1 MSLVPAVAMGGK
13 KGASNHAALLLSV
26 FCSLAVRH
34 EGREAYGSRLS
45 FSLFSPDGPQERVR
59 VVAGFDNLVAER
71 RPPPLAD
78 HVAPF
83 ASHCLDFFFEGGVW
97 MWMDSSLE
105 LSKVSS
111 VAGHSCG
118 LARFASARLDPIAR
132 HRIGDCPLGGIEYLV
147 GLFLVGLC
155 KQIWVEKQKEEP
167 FLDSMEGRIISSE
180 ELLRAERF
188 ADFTP
193 VFKVDAHTVVKTGD
207 SVRLAEAAA
216 MRLVRDL
223 TTIPV
228 PQVFNAYK
236 DDDSGHIRIV
246 MEFIEGDVLNDVW
259 DEFSLDQKMDI
270 IQQLRRFFS
279 QLRHIKGAFIGA
291 YGPYEDEHAFNQGIA
306 TALQRSQHGAW
317 VNMVSDMVL
326 KSLHG
331 HEVVM
336 THGGFC
342 PRNIIVQGT
351 KVVAVLDWGLSGYY
365 PEYWEYVKAL
375 YRPAWE
381 SGWIKDGEVDKILQP
396 YFSELA
402 VMLHTREII

>member
-1 MSLVPAVAMGGK
+1 
-13 KGASNHAALLLSV
+13 
-26 FCSLAVRH
+26 
-34 EGREAYGSRLS
+34 
-45 FSLFSPDGPQERVR
+45 
-59 VVAGFDNLVAER
+59 
-71 RPPPLAD
+71 
-78 HVAPF
+78 
-83 ASHCLDFFFEGGVW
+83 
-97 MWMDSSLE
+97 
-105 LSKVSS
+105 
-111 VAGHSCG
+111 
-118 LARFASARLDPIAR
+118 
-132 HRIGDCPLGGIEYLV
+132 
-147 GLFLVGLC
+147 
-155 KQIWVEKQKEEP
+155 
-167 FLDSMEGRIISSE
+167 MEGRIISSE

-207 SVRLAEAAA
+207 CVRLAEAAA
-216 MRLVRDL
+216 MKLVRDL

-246 MEFIEGDVLNDVW
+246 MEFIEGDVLDDVW
-259 DEFSLDQKMDI
+259 DEFSHDQKMDV
-270 IQQLRRFFS
+270 IQQLRGFFS
-279 QLRHIKGAFIGA
+279 QLRHIKSSFIGSVDGTACEDQLFTDEIGA

-336 THGGFC
+336 THGDFC
-342 PRNIIVQGT
+342 PRNSIVQGT
-351 KVVAVLDWGLSGYY
+351 KVVAVLDWELSGYY

-381 SGWIKDGEVDKILQP
+381 SGWIKDGAVGKIIQP
-396 YFSELA
+396 YFPELA
-402 VMLHTREII
+402 VMLHTREIIW